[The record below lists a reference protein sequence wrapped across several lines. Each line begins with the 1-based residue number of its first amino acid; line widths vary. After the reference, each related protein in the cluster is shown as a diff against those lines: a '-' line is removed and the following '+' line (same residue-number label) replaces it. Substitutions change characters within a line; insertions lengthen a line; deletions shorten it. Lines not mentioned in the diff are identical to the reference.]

1 MVDWKH
7 VIVSGRW
14 VTISGAVTTG
24 VESIWTE
31 SNFVRNWCL
40 TIQSVLLGWS
50 ILVYAL
56 EPTMVAATRL
66 ECHSLLTTSSLLW
79 LMEQLPWVG
88 FVPYPTLASFLSGLL
103 AGSIGVQSLCH
114 ALRLGCINDIRL
126 LLVSAIV
133 ACCTVVALCMWS
145 WGVDGQHGVLQAVLG
160 PFLARRFA
168 VPAFAMIN
176 ALIEELEFRGLL
188 MEALLRDHDPLTVVV
203 SVVWL
208 QALLFAVQ
216 HYKGGFPCG
225 HTGFALV
232 LVWAL
237 VLGAIRYCADG
248 CLLVYLIHVVAD
260 TTVALLI
267 CRSQRRRD
275 MSRYTL
281 RRARQPAR
289 PATTLRRR
297 RRRAQHDA
305 TSSQPLAS
313 SSTFVQVWSSG
324 SSKANLGT

>member
-1 MVDWKH
+1 M
-7 VIVSGRW
+7 
-14 VTISGAVTTG
+14 
-24 VESIWTE
+24 
-31 SNFVRNWCL
+31 
-40 TIQSVLLGWS
+40 
-50 ILVYAL
+50 YAL
-56 EPTMVAATRL
+56 EPTLIAATRL

-79 LMEQLPWVG
+79 LMEQLPWIG
-88 FVPYPTLASFLSGLL
+88 FVPYPTLASFLSGVV
-103 AGSIGVQSLCH
+103 AGSVGVDSLCR
-114 ALRLGCINDIRL
+114 ALRPGSINDIRL
-126 LLVSAIV
+126 LLVGAIV
-133 ACCTVVALCMWS
+133 ACCTVLALCLWS

-168 VPAFAMIN
+168 VPAFAMVN
-176 ALIEELEFRGLL
+176 ALIEEIEFRGLL
-188 MEALLRDHDPLTVVV
+188 MEALLRDHDTLTVVA

-225 HTGFALV
+225 HTGFVLV

-267 CRSQRRRD
+267 CRSQRLRNMPRQ
-275 MSRYTL
+275 TL

-289 PATTLRRR
+289 PPATLRRHR
-297 RRRAQHDA
+297 RRVQHHA
-305 TSSQPLAS
+305 TSAQPLAS

-324 SSKANLGT
+324 SSKPELSS